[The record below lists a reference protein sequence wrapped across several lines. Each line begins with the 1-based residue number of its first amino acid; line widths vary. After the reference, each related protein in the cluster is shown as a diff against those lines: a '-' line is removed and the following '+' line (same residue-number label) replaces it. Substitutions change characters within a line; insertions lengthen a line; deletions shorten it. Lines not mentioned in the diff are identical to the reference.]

1 MLSISIVTY
10 NTSTDELTK
19 CLSSLASPIVKTIF
33 IVDNSNQ
40 QYLSDFCKEYD
51 NVIYIGSE
59 NVGYGAGHNKA
70 LRKALEDKDLKY
82 HLVLNSDVYFDPSI
96 LEKIANYMDSNDD
109 VAQIQPYVTFP
120 DGELQYT
127 VRLLPTPANL
137 IFRRFLPKSIV
148 KKMDNRYT
156 LAFWNHKTTANIAYH
171 QGSFMFFR
179 LSAFEKVG
187 LFDERYF
194 MYPEDI
200 DITRRMH
207 QYFKTLYWPEVSI
220 VHAHRAE
227 SYKSKKM
234 LKIHIV
240 NMIKYFN
247 KWGWIF
253 DSERKQVNKEILD
266 ALGYSNKTNSSPM
279 I

>member
-1 MLSISIVTY
+1 MISISIVTY
-10 NTSTDELTK
+10 NTDTDELGK
-19 CLSSLASPIVKTIF
+19 CLASLDDPIVKQIY

-40 QYLSDFCKEYD
+40 QYISDFCK
-51 NVIYIGSE
+51 NHPKVIYLGSE
-59 NVGYGAGHNKA
+59 NVGYGAGHNIA
-70 LRKALEDKDLKY
+70 LRKAMEDTELKY
-82 HLVLNSDVYFDPSI
+82 HIVLNSDVYFEPSI
-96 LEKIANYMDSNDD
+96 LAKIANFMDSNED

-120 DGELQYT
+120 NGEIQYT

-137 IFRRFLPKSIV
+137 IFRRFLPSSIV
-148 KKMDNRYT
+148 KKMDSRYT

-207 QYFKTLYWPEVSI
+207 KYFKTLYWPEVSI

-227 SYKSKKM
+227 SYKSKMM

-253 DSERKQVNKEILD
+253 DSERKKVNAEILD
-266 ALGYSNKTNSSPM
+266 ALGYNNKTNS
-279 I
+279 

>member
-10 NTSTDELTK
+10 NTSTDELAK

-40 QYLSDFCKEYD
+40 QYLNDFCKGYD

-70 LRKALEDKDLKY
+70 LRKALEYKDLKY
-82 HLVLNSDVYFDPSI
+82 HLVLNSDVYFEPSI
-96 LEKIANYMDSNDD
+96 LDKIANYMDSNDD
-109 VAQIQPYVTFP
+109 VAQIQPNVTFP
-120 DGELQYT
+120 NGKLQYT

-137 IFRRFLPKSIV
+137 IFRRFLPKSMV

-207 QYFKTLYWPEVSI
+207 QHYKTLYWPEVSI

-247 KWGWIF
+247 KWGWFF
-253 DSERKQVNKEILD
+253 DSERKQVNNEILD
-266 ALGYSNKTNSSPM
+266 ALGYNNKTNS
-279 I
+279 

>member
-10 NTSTDELTK
+10 NTSTDELAK
-19 CLSSLASPIVKTIF
+19 CLSSLASPIVKIIY

-40 QYLSDFCKEYD
+40 QYLNDFCKRYD

-70 LRKALEDKDLKY
+70 LRKALEDKELKY
-82 HLVLNSDVYFDPSI
+82 HLVLNSDVYFEPSI
-96 LEKIANYMDSNDD
+96 LDKIANYMDSNDD

-120 DGELQYT
+120 NGELQYT

-137 IFRRFLPKSIV
+137 IFRRFMPKSMV

-207 QYFKTLYWPEVSI
+207 QHYRTLYWPDVSI

-253 DSERKQVNKEILD
+253 DSERKKVNVEILD
-266 ALGYSNKTNSSPM
+266 ALDYNNKTNS
-279 I
+279 